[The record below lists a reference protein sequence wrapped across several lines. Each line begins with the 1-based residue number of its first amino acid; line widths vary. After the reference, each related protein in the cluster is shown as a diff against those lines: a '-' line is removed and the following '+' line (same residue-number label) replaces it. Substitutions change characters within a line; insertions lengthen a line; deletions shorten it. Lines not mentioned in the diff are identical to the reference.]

1 MADDS
6 VPPRTDGIIE
16 PTYERP
22 PQVANSVLAP
32 DTSGEAVAKTVVN
45 DPEGL
50 PTPSV
55 DLMKSED
62 GTGPEGVTGASEPKI
77 PSPGSETPPH
87 DYPHETGYDASAG
100 WASSERV
107 PDPVE
112 HGGYAGGVGGGGSGT
127 GDSAGTDE
135 EDEGGGPVK
144 TFLEHLEDLRWTIV
158 KCAVAIA
165 LGVLVC
171 LSAGKQII
179 EVIKWPLEKAKKFR
193 TTDEP
198 RVVLTL
204 GTNFFGSSPRRIFP
218 LAGAATNSDTF
229 YKLEPIQV
237 GAQTVLGLVVDTN
250 PPASAVDQMRV
261 DLKTYSPG
269 GGFTI
274 AMQIAIF
281 GGMTLSAPF
290 VLFFLGQFIL
300 PAMHM
305 HEKRFLYRVSGFA
318 SLLFFLGIAFCY
330 FVMLPITFSTTTAF
344 SNWLGFGADE
354 WKADEY
360 ISFTCWFLLGMGASF
375 QLPLVLL
382 TLVKLGLLTAAQ
394 LNQFRMYWVVAGL
407 VIAGFVTPDGNP
419 LTMLLMFAPLHLLY
433 EISVI
438 IAWMWGRKSASAV
451 TEV

>member
-6 VPPRTDGIIE
+6 VPHPADGGIIE
-16 PTYERP
+16 PTYEHP
-22 PQVANSVLAP
+22 P
-32 DTSGEAVAKTVVN
+32 EASAETL
-45 DPEGL
+45 PSL
-50 PTPSV
+50 PTPEGDILGAGDPMAADAGAVSSV
-55 DLMKSED
+55 
-62 GTGPEGVTGASEPKI
+62 PVTEVDIMP
-77 PSPGSETPPH
+77 PS
-87 DYPHETGYDASAG
+87 
-100 WASSERV
+100 
-107 PDPVE
+107 
-112 HGGYAGGVGGGGSGT
+112 GGGGDHPGD
-127 GDSAGTDE
+127 GDSDE
-135 EDEGGGPVK
+135 EGGGPVK

-165 LGVLVC
+165 LGVMIC

-179 EVIKWPLEKAKKFR
+179 EIIKWPLEQAKKLR
-193 TTDEP
+193 TFDEP

-204 GTNFFGSSPRRIFP
+204 GTNYFGSAPRRLFP
-218 LAGAATNSDTF
+218 MAGAATNVDTF
-229 YKLEPIQV
+229 FKLAPIHL
-237 GAQTVLGLVVDTN
+237 GEHDFLGLITDTN

-281 GGMTLSAPF
+281 GGITLSAPF

-300 PAMHM
+300 PAMHL
-305 HEKRFLYRVSGFA
+305 HEKRFLYRISGF
-318 SLLFFLGIAFCY
+318 STLLFFLGLAFCY

-344 SNWLGFGADE
+344 SNWLGFAADE

-360 ISFTCWFLLGMGASF
+360 ISFTCWFLLGMGVSF

-382 TLVKLGLLTAAQ
+382 TLVKIGLITSKQ

-438 IAWMWGRKSASAV
+438 IAWAWGRKAAQA
-451 TEV
+451 EVIEN